1 MSELRQIVIG
11 FSMLQYGHVMA
22 WGRQPKLAERP
33 ALPSGESSPPLEYW
47 LELLP
52 RCQTIE
58 EVAELI
64 LRANAELEAW
74 RRRPEPPPEGETFDD
89 LRARIID
96 EGEGWTPHEVALAMR
111 VTPTLVRNVR
121 SEAERDGPTA
131 ASRMGSRSSML
142 AFRCGRPLRS
152 RASRSP
158 RCMMPTGRAQRH
170 ESVVRSGPC
179 R

>member
-121 SEAERDGPTA
+121 SEAERDPEY
-131 ASRMGSRSSML
+131 
-142 AFRCGRPLRS
+142 GRPDGSLAHGIALLDAGLSLRQAAQITGIPKS
-152 RASRSP
+152 TLHDAHRARS
-158 RCMMPTGRAQRH
+158 TA
-170 ESVVRSGPC
+170 
-179 R
+179 